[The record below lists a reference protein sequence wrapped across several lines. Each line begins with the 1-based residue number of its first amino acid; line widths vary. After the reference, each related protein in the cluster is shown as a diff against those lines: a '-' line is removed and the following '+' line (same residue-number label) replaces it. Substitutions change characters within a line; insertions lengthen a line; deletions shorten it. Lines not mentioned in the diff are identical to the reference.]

1 MNFTVTC
8 SKKLKSKTQNSAYKN
23 MGTINSYDKSNK
35 ITFHKIRARTEAH
48 YWQCVTDMRF
58 ITFPK
63 YLSMDPPSLLSHYK
77 ML

>member
-1 MNFTVTC
+1 
-8 SKKLKSKTQNSAYKN
+8 
-23 MGTINSYDKSNK
+23 MGTINSYNKSNK
-35 ITFHKIRARTEAH
+35 ITFYKIRARTEAYH
-48 YWQCVTDMRF
+48 WQCVTDMRF